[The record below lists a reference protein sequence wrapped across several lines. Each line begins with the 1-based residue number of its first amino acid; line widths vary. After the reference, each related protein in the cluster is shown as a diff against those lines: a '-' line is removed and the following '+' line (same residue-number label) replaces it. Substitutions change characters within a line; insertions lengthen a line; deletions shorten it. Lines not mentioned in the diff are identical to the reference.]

1 MKKNIAIIVGGY
13 SSEYEVSLKS
23 GQGMYSFIDGDRYN
37 RYIVAIT
44 KEKWEVESNG
54 QQFPVDK
61 NDFSV
66 NINGQQVTFDFAY
79 ITIHGTPGENG
90 LLQGYFD
97 MIGLPYSSCGTLASA
112 LTFNKHVCKQFLSH
126 FGVNVAPSILL
137 LPGETVENTTIVQT
151 LSLPVFIKPN
161 DGGSSCGT
169 TKVKREEEIQPAIQK
184 AFNEGREVIIEQFIP
199 GTEITCGCYKI
210 KGKTTVLPVT
220 EVVSKNDFFDFEA
233 KYTASKVDEI
243 TPARISPELTKQVQE
258 LTSQIY
264 DLTGASG
271 IIRVDY
277 IVSPT
282 NRITLLEVNTTPG
295 MTATSFIPQQIA
307 AAGLDIRNVMTEII
321 ENNMQQQ

>member
-23 GQGMYSFIDGDRYN
+23 GQGIYSFIDGNRYN
-37 RYIVAIT
+37 RYIVVIA

-54 QQFPVDK
+54 QRFPVDK
-61 NDFSV
+61 NDFSFHF
-66 NINGQQVTFDFAY
+66 NGEKITFDFAY

-97 MIGLPYSSCGTLASA
+97 MIGLPYSSCDTLASA
-112 LTFNKHVCKQFLSH
+112 LTFNKYICKQFLSN
-126 FGVNVAPSILL
+126 FGINVAPSIRLL
-137 LPGETVENTTIVQT
+137 SGETVENATVVHT
-151 LSLPVFIKPN
+151 LGLPVFIKPN
-161 DGGSSCGT
+161 DGGSSCGA
-169 TKVKREEEIQPAIQK
+169 TKVKREEEIQPAIHK
-184 AFNEGREVIIEQFIP
+184 AFNEGKEVIIERFLP
-199 GTEITCGCYKI
+199 GTELTCGCYKT

-220 EVVSKNDFFDFEA
+220 EVVSKNEFFDFEA

-243 TPARISPELTKQVQE
+243 TPARISQELTQQVQK

-264 DLTGASG
+264 DLVEANG

-277 IVSPT
+277 IVSPANIT
-282 NRITLLEVNTTPG
+282 TLLEVNTTPG

-307 AAGLDIRNVMTEII
+307 AAGLDIRDVMTEII
-321 ENNMQQQ
+321 ENNIQQL